1 MNLLKKRLASAG
13 FDVVDASVR
22 SRWNPDEEDY
32 GGIREMVNGLLGEEQ
47 RDVASQ
53 SKVYVCKICGWQYD
67 EVEGDPDNGIAGG
80 TKWEYLPEEFHCPL
94 CHAPKESFSEQ

>member
-1 MNLLKKRLASAG
+1 MNLLKECLASAG

-32 GGIREMVNGLLGEEQ
+32 GGIKELVNGLPGEEQ

-53 SKVYVCKICGWQYD
+53 SKVYVCEICGWRYA
-67 EVEGDPDNGIAGG
+67 ESEGDPDSGVAPG
-80 TKWEYLPEEFHCPL
+80 TKREDIPEDSHYPVCY
-94 CHAPKESFSEQ
+94 APKESFPEQ